1 MQEATKST
9 DGLTQLPAD
18 WANVLS
24 DELSKPYFIK
34 LSEFI
39 SEERKQHTI
48 FPPEDEIYTALRLTP
63 FAKVRVLLLGQDPY
77 PTPGHAHGLCFSV
90 KPGVKHPA
98 SLRNIFK
105 ELQEDVACTIPNHGN
120 LEAWAEQGILMLN
133 AVLTVRDGE
142 ANSHA
147 GKGWEEF
154 TDAIIRALNER
165 KEPVV
170 FVLWGNYAQKK
181 AKHIDESKHT
191 VIKSAHPSPLS
202 VKKFM
207 GSKPFSKINESLR
220 SRSSQPIDW
229 QLKDI

>member
-1 MQEATKST
+1 MQSSTQTST
-9 DGLTQLPAD
+9 DLKQLPSDWTSLLAD
-18 WANVLS
+18 EFSKAYFTTLS
-24 DELSKPYFIK
+24 D
-34 LSEFI
+34 FI

-48 FPPEDEIYTALRLTP
+48 FPPEDEVYTALKLTP
-63 FAKVRVLLLGQDPY
+63 FGKVRVLLLGQDPY

-90 KPGVKHPA
+90 RPGVKHPA

-105 ELQEDVACTIPNHGN
+105 EMLEDVGCSIPNHGN

-133 AVLTVRDGE
+133 AVLTVRNGE

-154 TDAIIRALNER
+154 TDAIIRVLNER
-165 KEPVV
+165 KEPMV

-181 AKHIDESKHT
+181 AKHIDECKHT

-202 VKKFM
+202 VKKFV
-207 GSKPFSKINESLR
+207 GSKPFSKINEALVKHGSN
-220 SRSSQPIDW
+220 PIDW
-229 QLKDI
+229 QLKDL